1 MCAIGFKNRSETS
14 YSIGERIYQ
23 GRVNQHRTFIQTEPE
38 QIYRLLIDPDQMKQW
53 CPVEQ
58 ISVERVTPGEFRVG
72 TRFHFRLNFRIQPE
86 WDSEVI
92 HLEDS
97 RQIVSRFLNGI
108 FEAGVEIWDL
118 RKTESGTEVTHTLV
132 YQIRRLVY
140 RIGWFLLGGKKKHD
154 ELTELALYR
163 LKSLLE
169 RNAPSSPTLSPL
181 PTGGQTWGR
190 GEGRIDSQPR

>member
-1 MCAIGFKNRSETS
+1 
-14 YSIGERIYQ
+14 
-23 GRVNQHRTFIQTEPE
+23 
-38 QIYRLLIDPDQMKQW
+38 
-53 CPVEQ
+53 
-58 ISVERVTPGEFRVG
+58 VTPGEFRVG
-72 TRFHFRLNFRIQPE
+72 TRSHFRLNFRIQPE

-97 RQIVSRFLNGI
+97 RQIISRFLNGI
-108 FEAGVEIWDL
+108 FEAGIEIWDL

-140 RIGWFLLGGKKKHD
+140 RIGWFLLGGEKKHD

-169 RNAPSSPTLSPL
+169 RNAPSPPPSPRGREGKVASTRN
-181 PTGGQTWGR
+181 R
-190 GEGRIDSQPR
+190 GEGRKIFL